1 MSEAFE
7 VVRLVGK
14 APTQI
19 SQHLKDGI
27 TEDFIRRRVLFALEN
42 ERVYLP
48 DGSYKLTYRVRKGR
62 ALLVLVE
69 IFVRER
75 WHDRLIHEYI
85 VYGVHVR
92 RG

>member
-27 TEDFIRRRVLFALEN
+27 TEDFVRRRVLFALEG
-42 ERVYLP
+42 EKVYLL

-62 ALLVLVE
+62 ASPV
-69 IFVRER
+69 
-75 WHDRLIHEYI
+75 
-85 VYGVHVR
+85 
-92 RG
+92 